1 MSYNTFIVKEKKE
14 YIMFYVER
22 KIIENGVILAV
33 DNLLI
38 VETKEEAQEFI
49 DKQSEFFNC
58 EYKIREVK
66 NQWQENGY
74 TGRRQYLNEL
84 ANDFGVPY
92 TRVMVL
98 ANTLGP
104 AEDFDMLVS
113 MLEDMASEE

>member
-1 MSYNTFIVKEKKE
+1 
-14 YIMFYVER
+14 MFFVER

-33 DNLLI
+33 DNLLV

-49 DKQSEFFNC
+49 DKQPDFFNY
-58 EYKIREVK
+58 EYKIREVT

>member
-1 MSYNTFIVKEKKE
+1 
-14 YIMFYVER
+14 MFYVER
-22 KIIENGVILAV
+22 QIIENGVILTA
-33 DNLLI
+33 DNVLI
-38 VETKEEAQEFI
+38 VDTKEEAQEFI
-49 DKQSEFFNC
+49 DKQSDSSNHT
-58 EYKIREVK
+58 YKIREVK

-84 ANDFGVPY
+84 ANDFDVPY

>member
-1 MSYNTFIVKEKKE
+1 
-14 YIMFYVER
+14 MFYVER

-38 VETKEEAQEFI
+38 VETEEEGQEFI
-49 DKQSEFFNC
+49 DKQSDFFNY
-58 EYKIREVK
+58 EFHIRKVK

-74 TGRRQYLNEL
+74 TGRRQYLTEL
-84 ANDFGVPY
+84 ADDFGIPY
-92 TRVMVL
+92 TRVMLL

-113 MLEDMASEE
+113 MVEDMVSEE

>member
-1 MSYNTFIVKEKKE
+1 
-14 YIMFYVER
+14 MFYVER

-38 VETKEEAQEFI
+38 VETEEEAQEFI
-49 DKQSEFFNC
+49 DKQSDFFNY

-74 TGRRQYLNEL
+74 TGRRQYLTEL
-84 ANDFGVPY
+84 ADDFGIPY
-92 TRVMVL
+92 TRVMIL
-98 ANTLGP
+98 ANILGP